1 MDEKYGEN
9 ENYHSLTTILPYF
22 KPYLFRTLLALL
34 LAIPIGSLDAV
45 IALSLKPYMD
55 IVMLNKQMQSP
66 LYIPFLIIIFTTIQ
80 GTLNYLAT
88 YMNDWVGGKV
98 TNDLKIDLYKKL
110 MHQSSSFFDKQT
122 LLLYFSISKPFFFI
136 ILSPSRLYATYKEKS
151 RVSPALPK

>member
-66 LYIPFLIIIFTTIQ
+66 LYIPFLIIIFTTNQ
-80 GTLNYLAT
+80 DG
-88 YMNDWVGGKV
+88 
-98 TNDLKIDLYKKL
+98 
-110 MHQSSSFFDKQT
+110 
-122 LLLYFSISKPFFFI
+122 
-136 ILSPSRLYATYKEKS
+136 
-151 RVSPALPK
+151 AL